1 MKTKE
6 QTVPEWFTGLIYEEG
21 AIVTN
26 NFSGKKYELNGLELS
41 IYDFVMGCQ
50 IVFEMAPNS
59 VTQKHLNDFYEG
71 IMWFLTNNVDAYY
84 ALLEGQINEN
94 FKSN

>member
-6 QTVPEWFTGLIYEEG
+6 QTVPEWFTGLMYEEG

-26 NFSGKKYELNGLELS
+26 NFSGEKYELNGLELS

>member
-1 MKTKE
+1 M
-6 QTVPEWFTGLIYEEG
+6 YEEG

-26 NFSGKKYELNGLELS
+26 NFSGEKYELNGLELS